1 MDSRQ
6 MEEGTA
12 VRRRRICEQ
21 CGERFTTYERIDT
34 VPAAVIKRDGSRE
47 KFSREKLRDGILK
60 SCNKRPVS
68 VSQIE
73 AIVNQIEQAANNMFS
88 REISSRQIG
97 EMVMDALK
105 GMDEVAY
112 VRFASVYRQ
121 FKDVDS
127 FIRELSALLVE
138 KNMPEKQKDTK
149 EMDL

>member
-6 MEEGTA
+6 MEEGA
-12 VRRRRICEQ
+12 AIRRRRICEQ

-34 VPAAVIKRDGSRE
+34 IPAVVIKRDGSRE
-47 KFSREKLRDGILK
+47 EFNRQKLRDGILK

-73 AIVNQIEQAANNMFS
+73 ALVNKIEQTANIMFS
-88 REISSRQIG
+88 REISSSQIG

-105 GMDEVAY
+105 VVDEVAY

-127 FIRELSALLVE
+127 FIKELSALLVE
-138 KNMPEKQKDTK
+138 KNTPEKSGDSK
-149 EMDL
+149 ERD